1 VQFLPTTN
9 GRDRAERATG
19 NYLKTAGLNYFGAIE
34 LTARENTHPVNV
46 GGVMVGGG
54 NEIVVQSMTDTDTA
68 DIAATV
74 AQVKLLADAGSEIVR
89 ITVNNSAAAEAVPEV
104 SKRLADLGCNVPLV
118 GDFHFIGHR
127 LLKDYPDLAGTLAK
141 FRINP
146 GNVGRG
152 VRHDE
157 NFTTFIEIARDLS
170 KPVRI
175 GVNAGSLDPDVM
187 ASKMDINSRVAEP
200 LSSERVENQALV
212 ESALSSA
219 EAALD
224 IGLTLNQIIISCK
237 VSRLPQ
243 MVAVYRELSEKS
255 DFALHL
261 GLTEAGMGQ
270 KGVVATTSALSV
282 LLEQGIGD
290 TIRASLTPEVGG
302 DRSKEVRLC
311 QDVLQAVGLRRFR
324 PAVTACPGCGR
335 TTSTL
340 FRELA
345 QDIQTH
351 IDERLT
357 DWRTR
362 YAGSESL
369 QVAVM
374 GCVVNGPGE
383 SRAANIG
390 ISLPGAG
397 EEPRAPVF
405 VDGERVKF
413 LSGPNIATDFIDMV
427 ETYVET
433 TYNA

>member
-1 VQFLPTTN
+1 
-9 GRDRAERATG
+9 
-19 NYLKTAGLNYFGAIE
+19 
-34 LTARENTHPVNV
+34 
-46 GGVMVGGG
+46 
-54 NEIVVQSMTDTDTA
+54 VVQSMTDTDTA
-68 DIAATV
+68 DIEKTV
-74 AQVKLLADAGSEIVR
+74 AQVALLAEAGSEIVR
-89 ITVNNSAAAEAVPEV
+89 VTVNNSAAAEAVPEV
-104 SKRLADLGCNVPLV
+104 RKRLADSGCDVPLV

-127 LLKDYPDLAGTLAK
+127 LLRDYPELARTLDK

-152 VRHDE
+152 ARHDE
-157 NFTTFIEIARDLS
+157 NFTTFIEIAKDLG

-187 ASKMDINSRVAEP
+187 ATMMDENSRLAAP
-200 LSSERVENQALV
+200 LRSDLIENRAMV

-224 IGLTLNQIIISCK
+224 IGLTPNQIIISCK
-237 VSRLPQ
+237 LSRLPQ
-243 MVAVYRELSEKS
+243 MIAVYRELSEKS

-290 TIRASLTPEVGG
+290 TIRASLTPKVGG
-302 DRSKEVRLC
+302 DRAKEVRLC
-311 QDVLQAVGLRRFR
+311 QDILQSVGLRRFR

-351 IDERLT
+351 IDDRLPE
-357 DWRTR
+357 WRTR
-362 YAGSESL
+362 YNGSESL

-390 ISLPGAG
+390 ISLPGSG

-413 LSGPNIATDFIDMV
+413 LSGPNIAGDFIDMV
-427 ETYVET
+427 EKYVET
-433 TYNA
+433 TYKI

>member
-1 VQFLPTTN
+1 M
-9 GRDRAERATG
+9 
-19 NYLKTAGLNYFGAIE
+19 I
-34 LTARENTHPVNV
+34 
-46 GGVMVGGG
+46 GGG
-54 NEIVVQSMTDTDTA
+54 NQVVVQSMTDTDTA
-68 DIAATV
+68 DIPATV

-89 ITVNNSAAAEAVPEV
+89 ITVNNAVAAQAVPEV
-104 SKRLADLGCNVPLV
+104 NKRLADLGCNVPLV

-127 LLKDYPDLAGTLAK
+127 LLRDYPELASTLAK

-157 NFTTFIEIARDLS
+157 NFTQFIEIARELGT
-170 KPVRI
+170 PVRI
-175 GVNAGSLDPDVM
+175 GVNAGSLDPDVL
-187 ASKMDINSRVAEP
+187 AEKMDENSRLSEP
-200 LSSERVENQALV
+200 FNSEHVENKALV

-224 IGLTLNQIIISCK
+224 IGLTENQIIISCK

-243 MVAVYRELSEKS
+243 MVAVYRELSATS
-255 DFALHL
+255 NFALHL

-270 KGVVATTSALSV
+270 KGVVATTAALST

-311 QDVLQAVGLRRFR
+311 QDILQAVGLRRFR

-351 IDERLT
+351 IDAKLPEWQSRH
-357 DWRTR
+357 
-362 YAGSESL
+362 AGSEAL

-397 EEPRAPVF
+397 EDPRAPVF
-405 VDGERVKF
+405 VDGQRVKF

-427 ETYVET
+427 ESYVET
-433 TYNA
+433 TYNG

>member
-1 VQFLPTTN
+1 M
-9 GRDRAERATG
+9 
-19 NYLKTAGLNYFGAIE
+19 I
-34 LTARENTHPVNV
+34 
-46 GGVMVGGG
+46 GGG
-54 NEIVVQSMTDTDTA
+54 NQVVVQSMTDTDTA

-127 LLKDYPDLAGTLAK
+127 LLRDYPELASTLAK

-157 NFTTFIEIARDLS
+157 NFTQFIEIARELGT
-170 KPVRI
+170 PVRI

-187 ASKMDINSRVAEP
+187 ADKMDENSRLAEP
-200 LSSERVENQALV
+200 LNSEQVENKALV

-224 IGLTLNQIIISCK
+224 IGLTENQIIISCK

-243 MVAVYRELSEKS
+243 MVAVYRELSDKS

-270 KGVVATTSALSV
+270 KGVVATTAALST

-290 TIRASLTPEVGG
+290 TIRASLTPEIGG

-311 QDVLQAVGLRRFR
+311 QDILQAIGLRRFR

-351 IDERLT
+351 IDAKLPEWQSRHV
-357 DWRTR
+357 
-362 YAGSESL
+362 GSEAL

-397 EEPRAPVF
+397 EDPRAPVF
-405 VDGERVKF
+405 VDGQRVKF
-413 LSGPNIATDFIDMV
+413 LSGPNIAADFIDMV
-427 ETYVET
+427 ESYVET
-433 TYNA
+433 TYNG

>member
-1 VQFLPTTN
+1 M
-9 GRDRAERATG
+9 
-19 NYLKTAGLNYFGAIE
+19 
-34 LTARENTHPVNV
+34 NV
-46 GGVMVGGG
+46 GGVLIGGG
-54 NEIVVQSMTDTDTA
+54 NPVVVQSMTDTDTA
-68 DIAATV
+68 DVDKTV
-74 AQVKLLADAGSEIVR
+74 AQVKLLAEAGSEIVR

-104 SKRLADLGCNVPLV
+104 SKRLTDLGCNVPLV

-127 LLKDYPDLAGTLAK
+127 LLRDYPDLASTLAK

-152 VRHDE
+152 ARHDE
-157 NFTTFIEIARDLS
+157 NFTTFVEIAKELG

-187 ASKMDINSRVAEP
+187 AVKMDENSRRAAP
-200 LSSERVENQALV
+200 LASEFVENRAMV

-224 IGLTLNQIIISCK
+224 IGLAANQIIISCK
-237 VSRLPQ
+237 VSRFPQ

-302 DRSKEVRLC
+302 DRSEEVRLC
-311 QDVLQAVGLRRFR
+311 QDILQSVGLRRFR

-345 QDIQTH
+345 QNIQTH
-351 IDERLT
+351 IDERLPE
-357 DWRTR
+357 WRTR
-362 YAGSESL
+362 YTGSESL

-390 ISLPGAG
+390 ISLPGSG
-397 EEPRAPVF
+397 EQPRAPVF

-413 LSGPNIATDFIDMV
+413 LSGPNIAREFVDMV
-427 ETYVET
+427 ERYVET
-433 TYNA
+433 TYKS

>member
-1 VQFLPTTN
+1 M
-9 GRDRAERATG
+9 
-19 NYLKTAGLNYFGAIE
+19 I
-34 LTARENTHPVNV
+34 
-46 GGVMVGGG
+46 GGG
-54 NEIVVQSMTDTDTA
+54 NQVVVQSMTDTDTA

-89 ITVNNSAAAEAVPEV
+89 ITVNNSAAAAAVPEV

-127 LLKDYPDLAGTLAK
+127 LLRDYPELASTLAK

-157 NFTTFIEIARDLS
+157 NFTQFIEIARELGT
-170 KPVRI
+170 PVRI

-187 ASKMDINSRVAEP
+187 ADKMDENSRLAEP
-200 LSSERVENQALV
+200 LNSEQVENKALV

-224 IGLTLNQIIISCK
+224 IGLTENQIIISCK

-243 MVAVYRELSEKS
+243 MVAVYRELSDKS

-270 KGVVATTSALSV
+270 KGVVATTAALST

-311 QDVLQAVGLRRFR
+311 QDILQAIGLRRFR

-351 IDERLT
+351 IDAKLPEWQSRHV
-357 DWRTR
+357 
-362 YAGSESL
+362 GSEAL

-397 EEPRAPVF
+397 EDPRAPVF
-405 VDGERVKF
+405 VDGQRVKF

-427 ETYVET
+427 ESYVET
-433 TYNA
+433 TYNG

>member
-1 VQFLPTTN
+1 
-9 GRDRAERATG
+9 
-19 NYLKTAGLNYFGAIE
+19 
-34 LTARENTHPVNV
+34 
-46 GGVMVGGG
+46 
-54 NEIVVQSMTDTDTA
+54 MTDTDTA
-68 DIAATV
+68 NIEATV

-127 LLKDYPDLAGTLAK
+127 LLNDYPDLATTLAK
-141 FRINP
+141 YRINP

-152 VRHDE
+152 PRHDQ
-157 NFTTFIEIARDLS
+157 NFTTFIEIANNLG

-187 ASKMDINSRVAEP
+187 AAKMDENARLANP
-200 LSSERVENQALV
+200 LAPEFVENRALV

-224 IGLTLNQIIISCK
+224 IGLTPNQIIISCK

-243 MVAVYRELSEKS
+243 MIAVYRELSEKS

-282 LLEQGIGD
+282 LLEEGIGD

-311 QDVLQAVGLRRFR
+311 QDILQAVGLRRFR
-324 PAVTACPGCGR
+324 PSVTACPGCGR

-351 IDERLT
+351 IDARLT
-357 DWRTR
+357 DWRDR

-405 VDGERVKF
+405 VDGEGVKF
-413 LSGPNIATDFIDMV
+413 LSGPNIATDFIEMV
-427 ETYVET
+427 EKYVET
-433 TYNA
+433 SYAG

>member
-1 VQFLPTTN
+1 M
-9 GRDRAERATG
+9 
-19 NYLKTAGLNYFGAIE
+19 I
-34 LTARENTHPVNV
+34 
-46 GGVMVGGG
+46 GGG
-54 NEIVVQSMTDTDTA
+54 NQVVVQSMTDTDTA
-68 DIAATV
+68 DIPATV
-74 AQVKLLADAGSEIVR
+74 TQVKLLADAGSEIVR
-89 ITVNNSAAAEAVPEV
+89 ITVNNSGAAQAVPEV

-127 LLKDYPDLAGTLAK
+127 LLRDYPELASTLAK

-157 NFTTFIEIARDLS
+157 NFTQFIEIARELGT
-170 KPVRI
+170 PVRI

-187 ASKMDINSRVAEP
+187 ADKMDENARLAEP
-200 LSSERVENQALV
+200 LNSEQVENKALV

-219 EAALD
+219 DAALD
-224 IGLTLNQIIISCK
+224 IGLTENQIIISCK

-243 MVAVYRELSEKS
+243 MVAVYRELSATS
-255 DFALHL
+255 NFALHL

-270 KGVVATTSALSV
+270 KGVVATTAALST

-311 QDVLQAVGLRRFR
+311 QDILQAVGLRRFR

-351 IDERLT
+351 IDAKMPEWQSRHP
-357 DWRTR
+357 
-362 YAGSESL
+362 GSEVL

-390 ISLPGAG
+390 ISLPGSG
-397 EEPRAPVF
+397 EDPRAPVF
-405 VDGERVKF
+405 VDGQRVKF

-427 ETYVET
+427 ESYVET
-433 TYNA
+433 TYNG

>member
-1 VQFLPTTN
+1 M
-9 GRDRAERATG
+9 
-19 NYLKTAGLNYFGAIE
+19 I
-34 LTARENTHPVNV
+34 
-46 GGVMVGGG
+46 GGG
-54 NEIVVQSMTDTDTA
+54 NQVVVQSMTDTDTA
-68 DIAATV
+68 DIPATV

-89 ITVNNSAAAEAVPEV
+89 ITVNNAVAAQAVPEV
-104 SKRLADLGCNVPLV
+104 NKRLADLGCNVPLV

-127 LLKDYPDLAGTLAK
+127 LLRDYPDLASTLAK

-157 NFTTFIEIARDLS
+157 NFTQFIEIARELGT
-170 KPVRI
+170 PVRI

-187 ASKMDINSRVAEP
+187 AEKMDENSRLSEP
-200 LSSERVENQALV
+200 FNSEHVENKALV

-224 IGLTLNQIIISCK
+224 IGLTENQIIISCK

-243 MVAVYRELSEKS
+243 MVAVYRELSATS
-255 DFALHL
+255 NFALHL

-270 KGVVATTSALSV
+270 KGVVATTAALST

-311 QDVLQAVGLRRFR
+311 QDILQAVGLRRFR

-351 IDERLT
+351 IDAKLPEWQSRH
-357 DWRTR
+357 
-362 YAGSESL
+362 AGSEAL

-397 EEPRAPVF
+397 EDPRAPVF
-405 VDGERVKF
+405 VDGQRVKF

-427 ETYVET
+427 ESYVET
-433 TYNA
+433 TYNG

>member
-1 VQFLPTTN
+1 M
-9 GRDRAERATG
+9 
-19 NYLKTAGLNYFGAIE
+19 
-34 LTARENTHPVNV
+34 NV
-46 GGVMVGGG
+46 GGVLIGGG
-54 NEIVVQSMTDTDTA
+54 NPVVVQSMTDTDTA
-68 DIAATV
+68 DVDKTV
-74 AQVKLLADAGSEIVR
+74 AQVKLLAEAGSEIVR

-104 SKRLADLGCNVPLV
+104 SKRLTDLGCNVPLV

-127 LLKDYPDLAGTLAK
+127 LLRDYPDLASTLAK

-152 VRHDE
+152 ARHDE
-157 NFTTFIEIARDLS
+157 NFTTFIEIAKDLG

-187 ASKMDINSRVAEP
+187 AVKMDENSRLAEP
-200 LSSERVENQALV
+200 LASEFVENRAMV

-219 EAALD
+219 GAALD
-224 IGLTLNQIIISCK
+224 IGLTPDQIIISCK
-237 VSRLPQ
+237 VSRFPQ

-302 DRSKEVRLC
+302 DRAEEVRLC
-311 QDVLQAVGLRRFR
+311 QDILQSVGLRRFR

-351 IDERLT
+351 IDERLPE
-357 DWRTR
+357 WRTR
-362 YAGSESL
+362 YTGSESL

-390 ISLPGAG
+390 ISLPGSG
-397 EEPRAPVF
+397 EQPRAPVF

-413 LSGPNIATDFIDMV
+413 LSGPNIAGEFIDMV
-427 ETYVET
+427 ERYVEK
-433 TYNA
+433 TYKN

>member
-1 VQFLPTTN
+1 MSVS
-9 GRDRAERATG
+9 
-19 NYLKTAGLNYFGAIE
+19 
-34 LTARENTHPVNV
+34 
-46 GGVMVGGG
+46 GVMIGGG
-54 NEIVVQSMTDTDTA
+54 SQVVVQSMTDTDTA
-68 DIAATV
+68 DVAATV

-89 ITVNNSAAAEAVPEV
+89 VTVNNAAAAQAVPKV
-104 SKRLADLGCNVPLV
+104 SERLADLGCDVPLV

-127 LLKDYPDLAGTLAK
+127 LLQDFPDLAKILAK

-152 VRHDE
+152 ARHDE
-157 NFTTFIEIARDLS
+157 NFSQFIEIA
-170 KPVRI
+170 KEFGTPVRI

-187 ASKMDINSRVAEP
+187 VAKMDENSRIAEP
-200 LSSERVENQALV
+200 LSSEQVENKALV

-224 IGLTLNQIIISCK
+224 IGLTPNQIIISCK

-243 MVAVYRELSEKS
+243 MVAVYRELSNRS

-270 KGVVATTSALSV
+270 KGVVTTTAALST

-290 TIRASLTPEVGG
+290 TIRASVTPEVGG
-302 DRSKEVRLC
+302 DRTKEVRLC
-311 QDVLQAVGLRRFR
+311 QDILQAVGLRRFR
-324 PAVTACPGCGR
+324 PSVTACPGCGR

-351 IDERLT
+351 IGAKLSE
-357 DWRTR
+357 WRVR

-383 SRAANIG
+383 SRAADIG

-413 LSGPNIATDFIDMV
+413 LSGPNIAIDFIDMV
-427 ETYVET
+427 ESYVES
-433 TYNA
+433 TYGG